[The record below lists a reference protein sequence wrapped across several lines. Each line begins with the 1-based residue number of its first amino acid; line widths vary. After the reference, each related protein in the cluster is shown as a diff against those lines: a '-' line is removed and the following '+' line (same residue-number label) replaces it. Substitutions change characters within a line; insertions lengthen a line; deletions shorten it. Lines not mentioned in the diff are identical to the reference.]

1 MTDETTPTPPEPE
14 PKPTSPEPVPEP
26 PQELEPEP
34 ESSSGPPPTP
44 QSEPGPD
51 PEPAGRRLAQR
62 WRASYGASPW
72 HFVVHLAGIALI
84 AWALSQSFDARYSKA
99 AVNLAIWMV
108 AGAVIHDGIALPLYV
123 VGDRTARWLWAPIGR
138 RLARSGV
145 RRVPGNG
152 HVRVPLVMS
161 AVMLLVFLPNI
172 QHRAPIGHR
181 LSTGLAEQPD
191 YLGRWIAIT
200 VGLFAISLLIY
211 GLRLTGA
218 AAAARRASPR

>member
-1 MTDETTPTPPEPE
+1 MTDEPTPTPPAR
-14 PKPTSPEPVPEP
+14 SV
-26 PQELEPEP
+26 
-34 ESSSGPPPTP
+34 
-44 QSEPGPD
+44 
-51 PEPAGRRLAQR
+51 AQR

-72 HFVVHLAGIALI
+72 HFLAHLVGIALI

-123 VGDRTARWLWAPIGR
+123 LGDRVARRLWAPLGR
-138 RLARSGV
+138 RLARDGV

-161 AVMLLVFLPNI
+161 AVMLLVYLPNI

-191 YLGRWIAIT
+191 YLGRWIAIS

-211 GLRLTGA
+211 ALRLTAA